1 MMRSRFQ
8 GYYKSKKRL
17 STLRMIF
24 IAFRLIGRGSNLG
37 SSARRTEASAFK
49 DRVDRVWER
58 ASSRERRE
66 RRSPRKRSRSPRRSR
81 SPLRSR
87 SPQKS
92 PVSSKSPP
100 RSRSPHSPSSRAK
113 SPQRAR
119 RSIRVT
125 SRYTVQIPKISL
137 DLWVIYFLGLSSFNI

>member
-1 MMRSRFQ
+1 MRSRFQ

-17 STLRMIF
+17 LTLRTIF

-37 SSARRTEASAFK
+37 SSARSRTEASAFK

-100 RSRSPHSPSSRAK
+100 RSRSPRSPSSRAK

-137 DLWVIYFLGLSSFNI
+137 DL